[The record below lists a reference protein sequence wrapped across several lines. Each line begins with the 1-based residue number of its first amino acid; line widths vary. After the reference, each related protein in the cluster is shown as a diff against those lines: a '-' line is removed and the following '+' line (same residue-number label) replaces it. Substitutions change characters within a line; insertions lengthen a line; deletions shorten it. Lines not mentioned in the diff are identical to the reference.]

1 MGERAAKG
9 SGGKAVSEGWLGDSY
24 RVRIHWDDTDCTKRV
39 YLGKYIKWIDDACTE
54 YLRERGLV
62 FDPDGWLSLNGK
74 PLNEGFVVGEY
85 TCRIERTSDFD
96 DLLTVKIG
104 IKEKRPKVVVFEGE
118 IFNEGGRLVAHGT
131 LTYIYIK
138 RGMKA
143 VAMPAEVSGLLGQ
156 G

>member
-1 MGERAAKG
+1 MAGRKKG
-9 SGGKAVSEGWLGDSY
+9 ASSASIPDWPAPDGYKL
-24 RVRIHWDDTDCTKRV
+24 RIHWDDTDCTKRV

-85 TCRIERTSDFD
+85 TCRIEHTSDFD
-96 DLLTVKIG
+96 DILTVKIG
-104 IKEKRPKVVVFEGE
+104 IKEKRPKVVVFKGE
-118 IFNEGGRLVAHGT
+118 IFNEAGQLVAHGT
-131 LTYIYIK
+131 LTYIYIR

-143 VAMPAEVSGLLGQ
+143 VPMPPEVSGVLIP
-156 G
+156 